1 MKVLSFC
8 CLIATLAACAPNQN
22 NNPTAR
28 VANVVENKTSEKMT
42 DAKVTNENKIAR
54 EWVEIRE
61 ESKDGSLVFRPAD
74 FPIPP
79 ARGRRHLKLTQL
91 EKSTD
96 EGTGEVLEAGP
107 VDKLEATSF
116 GSWKI
121 DKKTLYV
128 GISGWE
134 GEYQIEK
141 LQDDILVLQKLEIT
155 N

>member
-1 MKVLSFC
+1 MKVLSC
-8 CLIATLAACAPNQN
+8 WCLIATLAACTPNQN
-22 NNPTAR
+22 NNPIVR
-28 VANVVENKTSEKMT
+28 VTTVVENKTSEQMT
-42 DAKVTNENKIAR
+42 YAKVTDENKIAR

-91 EKSTD
+91 DKSTD

-107 VDKLEATSF
+107 ADKLQATSV
-116 GSWKI
+116 GSWKV

-134 GEYQIEK
+134 GEYQIEQ
-141 LQDDILVLQKLEIT
+141 LQDDILVLQKLDIA